1 MAFCVEQRRPG
12 PGRPPKLT
20 GNKNFRSQSSYRN
33 LRSTLD
39 AKLNRVQS
47 QEMIRTQRLLEREK
61 KRLRK
66 QRMNFVKKRD
76 DEQFPGKNIFLQF
89 DFLSSK
95 EMNICYVEKKCI
107 AQYRKLNL
115 WRKTMNCV

>member
-1 MAFCVEQRRPG
+1 
-12 PGRPPKLT
+12 
-20 GNKNFRSQSSYRN
+20 
-33 LRSTLD
+33 
-39 AKLNRVQS
+39 
-47 QEMIRTQRLLEREK
+47 MIRTQRLLEREK

-95 EMNICYVEKKCI
+95 KMNICYVEKKCI
-107 AQYRKLNL
+107 LQYWTL
-115 WRKTMNCV
+115 